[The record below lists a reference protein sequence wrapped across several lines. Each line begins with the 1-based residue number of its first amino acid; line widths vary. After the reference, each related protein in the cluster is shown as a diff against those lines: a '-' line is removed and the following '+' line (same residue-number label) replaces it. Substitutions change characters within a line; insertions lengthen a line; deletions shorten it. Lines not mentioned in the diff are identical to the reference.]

1 MSAESKMVEYAASY
15 RQVTS
20 KLNDRPVSLNAVKD
34 ILKMAN
40 MEEFDIVAYRNIMQL
55 PPVTPQPCENA
66 ISREKV
72 MMELDKYLAGV
83 EYEKGIDRIIAE
95 LPSVTP
101 QRPKGHWIE
110 ERNDYGEIQGWHC
123 DKCYEDSGFTTKC
136 KWDFCPNCGAD
147 MRGDNT

>member
-20 KLNDRPVSLNAVKD
+20 KLNDRPVSLNAVKRL
-34 ILKMAN
+34 LKMRG
-40 MEEFDIVAYRNIMQL
+40 MENYMIWQE
-55 PPVTPQPCENA
+55 
-66 ISREKV
+66 
-72 MMELDKYLAGV
+72 V
-83 EYEKGIDRIIAE
+83 ER
-95 LPSVTP
+95 LPSVAPSNDGDSECIYCKHCFEGSEFENATP
-101 QRPKGHWIE
+101 ERPKGHWIE